1 MRMSVHAQIQY
12 LHTHNVHMDM
22 YGGRGLD
29 MVHQRAAA
37 DDLAA
42 RVPII
47 TSFPIDFLTLP
58 SVDLNIQSL

>member
-1 MRMSVHAQIQY
+1 
-12 LHTHNVHMDM
+12 MDM